1 MLPKVAAARRIKG
14 NAQFEGAIQSISYS
28 TNQNMQ
34 SNFAKI
40 SFIVSLLIA
49 CTQAVTIKAENRQ
62 PLHRSVL
69 AQQAGDADD
78 TTGTDAVDTTG
89 ADADDTTVAG
99 AGATTGAGADATT
112 GADAA
117 TVAGFIPFTAVSAA
131 DSLTTSGGKYDDN
144 DCGCD
149 DHCDACKKNIDFP
162 FVCKCPHLQDCAV
175 NGSSGAGSIGSTGT
189 VGVDVTTVGS
199 VGVPNILASHATAT
213 NTCGLEVSNEKSC
226 GEKKKYKCFD
236 IEGQINVCER
246 IRTYG
251 CEGEREC
258 SDGRYTKTS
267 TSFTHTDS

>member
-69 AQQAGDADD
+69 AQQADDADA
-78 TTGTDAVDTTG
+78 G
-89 ADADDTTVAG
+89 TVAD
-99 AGATTGAGADATT
+99 AGATTGADAGTVAGADAGATT
-112 GADAA
+112 GTDAGTVAGAD
-117 TVAGFIPFTAVSAA
+117 AGFIPFTEVKAA
-131 DSLTTSGGKYDDN
+131 DSLTTSGGKYDDH

-149 DHCDACKKNIDFP
+149 DHCDACKHNIDFP

>member
-14 NAQFEGAIQSISYS
+14 DAQFEGAIQSISYS

-69 AQQAGDADD
+69 AQQADVADD
-78 TTGTDAVDTTG
+78 TTVAD

-99 AGATTGAGADATT
+99 ADAGTVT
-112 GADAA
+112 GADAG

-236 IEGQINVCER
+236 IDGQINVCER